1 MIHRGASARTTT
13 RGQRRTL
20 FLVQDGCGHPEAT
33 DYAGTRRTAPTRPRQ
48 REPHSGF
55 GTFVRF
61 CPLVRSA
68 SIDPVYCKPMIRHVT
83 DSDLERVR
91 AFLESHVD
99 TSLFLLSTLAAL
111 GPRLGSHLNSGNF
124 RLIEEDGKVAAVFC
138 LTRRGNLLVQAG
150 GRTDLAE
157 RIFEDSEAEPMEV
170 RGIVGEWPMAEALW
184 KLLRADPR
192 FEPTHALKDVL
203 YRLMLKETRPPLG
216 VPSLTARSPAGER
229 LSESVTLRPLQ
240 AADFVQ
246 WERLNSAY
254 FAELSL
260 PLQATLE
267 QRRTDFMVRIRSGL
281 WWGAFDDCYDL
292 VSIAALN
299 ATYGSMGQ
307 VGGVYTR
314 PADRKK
320 GLAKAVMRLLIED
333 CRKRLGFGK
342 LVLFTGEDNTAARK
356 LYESLGFQVAG
367 AFGLLLGDRRANTRA
382 PERHKWAGQ
391 SGEMYTYEVFD
402 WPARLTPGP
411 GNYIFATSNADG
423 AWHPLLVGEC
433 ADLSTLAVQDRL
445 RSGAGRHPAT
455 HVHIRLNFNPASV
468 RRREVSDL
476 AEHWTPPDQD
486 VLV

>member
-1 MIHRGASARTTT
+1 
-13 RGQRRTL
+13 
-20 FLVQDGCGHPEAT
+20 
-33 DYAGTRRTAPTRPRQ
+33 
-48 REPHSGF
+48 
-55 GTFVRF
+55 
-61 CPLVRSA
+61 
-68 SIDPVYCKPMIRHVT
+68 MIRHVT

-111 GPRLGSHLNSGNF
+111 GPRLGHHLNSGNF
-124 RLIEEDGKVAAVFC
+124 RKIEENGEIVAVFC

-150 GRTDLAE
+150 GRIDLAE
-157 RIFEDSEAEPMEV
+157 QIFEACEGEPIEV
-170 RGIVGEWPMAEALW
+170 RGVVGEWPMAEALW

-192 FEPTHALKDVL
+192 FETSHNLKDVL
-203 YRLMLKETRPPLG
+203 YRLMLKDTVGPMPE
-216 VPSLTARSPAGER
+216 SPNVR
-229 LSESVTLRPLQ
+229 LLD
-240 AADFVQ
+240 AADFAQ
-246 WERLNSAY
+246 WERLNTAY

-267 QRRTDFMVRIRSGL
+267 QRRNDFIMRVRSGL
-281 WWGAFDDCYDL
+281 WWGAFDDNYEL

-299 ATYGSMGQ
+299 ATYGALGQ

-314 PADRKK
+314 PSERRK
-320 GLAKAVMRLLIED
+320 GLSYAVMQMLITD
-333 CRKRLGFGK
+333 CRHRLGFDK
-342 LVLFTGEDNTAARK
+342 LVLFTGEDNTSARK
-356 LYESLGFQVAG
+356 LYESLGFEAAG

-411 GNYIFATSNADG
+411 GNYIFATSNAAGD
-423 AWHPLLVGEC
+423 WNPLLVGEC

-455 HVHIRLNFNPASV
+455 HVHVRLNFNPAAV
-468 RRREVSDL
+468 RRREVNDL
-476 AEHWTPPDQD
+476 ANHWTPPDQD
-486 VLV
+486 VLG

>member
-1 MIHRGASARTTT
+1 
-13 RGQRRTL
+13 
-20 FLVQDGCGHPEAT
+20 
-33 DYAGTRRTAPTRPRQ
+33 
-48 REPHSGF
+48 
-55 GTFVRF
+55 
-61 CPLVRSA
+61 
-68 SIDPVYCKPMIRHVT
+68 MIRHVT
-83 DSDLERVR
+83 DSDLDQVR

-111 GPRLGSHLNSGNF
+111 GPRLGHHLNSGNF
-124 RLIEEDGKVAAVFC
+124 RLIAEGGPGKEPTIVAVFC

-157 RIFEDSEAEPMEV
+157 QIFEACETESIEV
-170 RGIVGEWPMAEALW
+170 RGVVGEWPMADALW
-184 KLLRADPR
+184 RLLRADPR
-192 FEPTHALKDVL
+192 FETTHNLKDVL
-203 YRLMLKETRPPLG
+203 YRLMLKD
-216 VPSLTARSPAGER
+216 TAGAVA
-229 LSESVTLRPLQ
+229 ESSTLRQLD
-240 AADFVQ
+240 AGDFVQ
-246 WERLNSAY
+246 WERLNRAY

-267 QRRTDFMVRIRSGL
+267 QRRSDFMMRVRSGL
-281 WWGAFDDCYDL
+281 WWGAFDDCYEL

-299 ATYGSMGQ
+299 ATYGSLGQ

-314 PADRKK
+314 PADRRK
-320 GLAKAVMRLLIED
+320 GLSRAVMQLLIAD
-333 CRKRLGFGK
+333 CRERLRFEK
-342 LVLFTGEDNTAARK
+342 LVLFTGEDNMAARK
-356 LYESLGFQVAG
+356 LYETLGFEPAG

-382 PERHKWAGQ
+382 AERHKWAGQ

-411 GNYIFATSNADG
+411 GNYIFATSNAAGD
-423 AWHPLLVGEC
+423 WNPLLVGEC

-455 HVHIRLNFNPASV
+455 HVHVRLNFNPASV

-486 VLV
+486 ILS

>member
-1 MIHRGASARTTT
+1 
-13 RGQRRTL
+13 
-20 FLVQDGCGHPEAT
+20 
-33 DYAGTRRTAPTRPRQ
+33 
-48 REPHSGF
+48 
-55 GTFVRF
+55 
-61 CPLVRSA
+61 
-68 SIDPVYCKPMIRHVT
+68 
-83 DSDLERVR
+83 
-91 AFLESHVD
+91 VD

-124 RLIEEDGKVAAVFC
+124 RLIEERGNVVAVFC

-150 GRTDLAE
+150 GRADLAE
-157 RIFEDSEAEPMEV
+157 RIFEECEAEPIEV
-170 RGIVGEWPMAEALW
+170 RGIVGEWSAAEALW

-203 YRLMLKETRPPLG
+203 YRLMLTDTTRPP
-216 VPSLTARSPAGER
+216 AG
-229 LSESVTLRPLQ
+229 PLNVR
-240 AADFVQ
+240 ALEPGDFVQ
-246 WERLNSAY
+246 WEQLNSAY
-254 FAELSL
+254 FCELSL

-267 QRRTDFMVRIRSGL
+267 QRRTDFLVRIRSGL

-292 VSIAALN
+292 MSIASLN

-314 PADRKK
+314 PAERNQ
-320 GLAKAVMRLLIED
+320 GVAKAVMRLLIAD
-333 CRKRLGFGK
+333 CSKRLGFDK
-342 LVLFTGEDNTAARK
+342 LVLFTGEDNTAART
-356 LYESLGFQVAG
+356 LYESLGFQAVG

-411 GNYIFATSNADG
+411 GNYIFATSNAAGD
-423 AWHPLLVGEC
+423 WHPLLVGEC

-486 VLV
+486 VLA

>member
-1 MIHRGASARTTT
+1 
-13 RGQRRTL
+13 
-20 FLVQDGCGHPEAT
+20 
-33 DYAGTRRTAPTRPRQ
+33 
-48 REPHSGF
+48 
-55 GTFVRF
+55 
-61 CPLVRSA
+61 
-68 SIDPVYCKPMIRHVT
+68 MIRHVT

-111 GPRLGSHLNSGNF
+111 GPRLGQHLNSGNF
-124 RLIEEDGKVAAVFC
+124 RKIEENGKIVAVFC

-150 GRTDLAE
+150 GRIDLAE
-157 RIFEDSEAEPMEV
+157 QIFEACESEPIEV
-170 RGIVGEWPMAEALW
+170 RGVVGEWPMAEALW

-192 FEPTHALKDVL
+192 FETSHNLKDVL
-203 YRLMLKETRPPLG
+203 YRLMLKDMVGPMP
-216 VPSLTARSPAGER
+216 ASPNVR
-229 LSESVTLRPLQ
+229 LLD
-240 AADFVQ
+240 AADFAP
-246 WERLNSAY
+246 WERLNTAY

-267 QRRTDFMVRIRSGL
+267 QRRNDFIMRVRSGL
-281 WWGAFDDCYDL
+281 WWGAFDDNYEL

-299 ATYGSMGQ
+299 ATYGSLGQ

-314 PADRKK
+314 PADRRK
-320 GLAKAVMRLLIED
+320 GLSYAVMQMLITD
-333 CRKRLGFGK
+333 CRHRLGFEK
-342 LVLFTGEDNTAARK
+342 LVLFTGEDNASARR
-356 LYESLGFQVAG
+356 LYESLGFEAAG

-411 GNYIFATSNADG
+411 GNYIFATSNAAGD
-423 AWHPLLVGEC
+423 WSPLLVGEC

-455 HVHIRLNFNPASV
+455 HVHVRLNFNPAAV

-476 AEHWTPPDQD
+476 ANHWAPPDQD
-486 VLV
+486 VLG

>member
-1 MIHRGASARTTT
+1 
-13 RGQRRTL
+13 
-20 FLVQDGCGHPEAT
+20 
-33 DYAGTRRTAPTRPRQ
+33 
-48 REPHSGF
+48 
-55 GTFVRF
+55 
-61 CPLVRSA
+61 
-68 SIDPVYCKPMIRHVT
+68 MIRHVT

-91 AFLESHVD
+91 GFLESHVD

-124 RLIEEDGKVAAVFC
+124 RFIEEAGNIAAVFC

-150 GRTDLAE
+150 GRTRFAE
-157 RIFEDSEAEPMEV
+157 QIFESCEAEPIEV
-170 RGIVGEWPMAEALW
+170 RGIVGEWAMAEALW

-192 FEPTHALKDVL
+192 FETTHALKDVL
-203 YRLMLKETRPPLG
+203 YRLMLKDTDRT
-216 VPSLTARSPAGER
+216 VARSLLTRA
-229 LSESVTLRPLQ
+229 LD
-240 AADFVQ
+240 ADDFVQ
-246 WERLNSAY
+246 WERLNTAY

-281 WWGAFDDCYDL
+281 WWGAFDDCYEL

-299 ATYGSMGQ
+299 ATYGSLGQ

-314 PADRKK
+314 PAERRK
-320 GLAKAVMRLLIED
+320 GLSRAVMQLLVDD
-333 CRKRLGFGK
+333 CRTRLGFEK
-342 LVLFTGEDNTAARK
+342 LVLFTGEDNAPARK
-356 LYESLGFQVAG
+356 LYESLGFEPVG

-411 GNYIFATSNADG
+411 GNYIFATSNAAGD
-423 AWHPLLVGEC
+423 WHPLLVGEC

-455 HVHIRLNFNPASV
+455 HVHVRLNFNPASV

-486 VLV
+486 VLN

>member
-1 MIHRGASARTTT
+1 
-13 RGQRRTL
+13 
-20 FLVQDGCGHPEAT
+20 
-33 DYAGTRRTAPTRPRQ
+33 
-48 REPHSGF
+48 
-55 GTFVRF
+55 
-61 CPLVRSA
+61 
-68 SIDPVYCKPMIRHVT
+68 MIRHVK
-83 DSDLERVR
+83 DSDLQRVR

-111 GPRLGSHLNSGNF
+111 GPRLGHHLNSGNF
-124 RLIEEDGKVAAVFC
+124 RLIEEEGQIVAVCC

-157 RIFEDSEAEPMEV
+157 QVFEACEIETIEV
-170 RGIVGEWPMAEALW
+170 RGVVGEWPMAEALW

-192 FEPTHALKDVL
+192 FETTHNLKDIL
-203 YRLMLKETRPPLG
+203 YRLMLNRKPGTRVESANVRALD
-216 VPSLTARSPAGER
+216 AG
-229 LSESVTLRPLQ
+229 
-240 AADFVQ
+240 DFVQ

-267 QRRTDFMVRIRSGL
+267 QRRTDFIVRIRSGL
-281 WWGAFDDCYDL
+281 WWGAFDDCQEL

-299 ATYGSMGQ
+299 ATYGSLGQ

-314 PADRKK
+314 PADRRK
-320 GLAKAVMRLLIED
+320 GLSRTVMQLLIED
-333 CRKRLGFGK
+333 CAKRLHFEK
-342 LVLFTGEDNTAARK
+342 LVLFTGEDNMPARK
-356 LYESLGFQVAG
+356 LYESLGFEPAG
-367 AFGLLLGDRRANTRA
+367 AFGVLLGDRRANTRA

-391 SGEMYTYEVFD
+391 SGELYTYEVFD

-411 GNYIFATSNADG
+411 GNYIFATSTAAGDWN
-423 AWHPLLVGEC
+423 PLLVGES
-433 ADLSTLAVQDRL
+433 ADLSTLALQDRL

-455 HVHIRLNFNPASV
+455 HVHVRLNFNPSSV

-486 VLV
+486 VLS

>member
-1 MIHRGASARTTT
+1 
-13 RGQRRTL
+13 
-20 FLVQDGCGHPEAT
+20 
-33 DYAGTRRTAPTRPRQ
+33 
-48 REPHSGF
+48 
-55 GTFVRF
+55 
-61 CPLVRSA
+61 
-68 SIDPVYCKPMIRHVT
+68 MIRHVT
-83 DSDLERVR
+83 DSDLDRVR

-111 GPRLGSHLNSGNF
+111 GPRLGHHLNSGNF
-124 RLIEEDGKVAAVFC
+124 RRIEEDGEIVAVFC

-157 RIFEDSEAEPMEV
+157 QIFEACESETIEV
-170 RGIVGEWPMAEALW
+170 RGVVGEWPMAEALW

-192 FEPTHALKDVL
+192 FETTHNLKDVL
-203 YRLMLKETRPPLG
+203 YRLMLKDTMGPMP
-216 VPSLTARSPAGER
+216 RSPNVR
-229 LSESVTLRPLQ
+229 LLD

-246 WERLNSAY
+246 WERLNTAY

-267 QRRTDFMVRIRSGL
+267 QRRNDFIMRVRSGL
-281 WWGAFDDCYDL
+281 WWGAFDDSYEL

-299 ATYGSMGQ
+299 ATYGALGQ

-314 PADRKK
+314 PADRRK
-320 GLAKAVMRLLIED
+320 GCSYAVMQMLITD
-333 CRKRLGFGK
+333 CRKRLGFEK
-342 LVLFTGEDNTAARK
+342 LVLFTGEDNMSARA
-356 LYESLGFQVAG
+356 LYESLGFEAAG

-411 GNYIFATSNADG
+411 GNYIFATSNAAGD
-423 AWHPLLVGEC
+423 WSPLLVGEC

-455 HVHIRLNFNPASV
+455 HVHVRLNFNPASV

-476 AEHWTPPDQD
+476 ASHWTPPDQD
-486 VLV
+486 VLS

>member
-1 MIHRGASARTTT
+1 
-13 RGQRRTL
+13 
-20 FLVQDGCGHPEAT
+20 
-33 DYAGTRRTAPTRPRQ
+33 
-48 REPHSGF
+48 
-55 GTFVRF
+55 
-61 CPLVRSA
+61 
-68 SIDPVYCKPMIRHVT
+68 MIRHVT
-83 DSDLERVR
+83 DSDIQRVR

-111 GPRLGSHLNSGNF
+111 GPRLGHHLNSGNF
-124 RLIEEDGKVAAVFC
+124 RLIEEEGRIVVVFC

-157 RIFEDSEAEPMEV
+157 QVFEACETEPIEV
-170 RGIVGEWPMAEALW
+170 CGVVGEWPMAEALW

-192 FEPTHALKDVL
+192 FETTHNLKDVL
-203 YRLMLKETRPPLG
+203 YRLMLKETRRP
-216 VPSLTARSPAGER
+216 VAA
-229 LSESVTLRPLQ
+229 LRNVRALEIK
-240 AADFVQ
+240 DFVQ
-246 WERLNSAY
+246 WERLNTAY

-267 QRRTDFMVRIRSGL
+267 QRRTDFVVRIRSGL
-281 WWGAFDDCYDL
+281 WWGAFDDSDEL
-292 VSIAALN
+292 VSIASLN
-299 ATYGSMGQ
+299 ATYGTLGQ

-314 PADRKK
+314 PAERRK
-320 GLAKAVMRLLIED
+320 GLARSVMQLLIAD
-333 CRKRLGFGK
+333 CRKRLRFEK
-342 LVLFTGEDNTAARK
+342 LVLFTGDDNVSARK
-356 LYESLGFQVAG
+356 LYESLGFEAAG

-391 SGEMYTYEVFD
+391 SGELYTYEVFD

-411 GNYIFATSNADG
+411 GNYIFATSNAAGD
-423 AWHPLLVGEC
+423 WNPLLMGEC

-455 HVHIRLNFNPASV
+455 HVHVRLNFNPASV

-486 VLV
+486 VLN

>member
-1 MIHRGASARTTT
+1 
-13 RGQRRTL
+13 
-20 FLVQDGCGHPEAT
+20 
-33 DYAGTRRTAPTRPRQ
+33 
-48 REPHSGF
+48 
-55 GTFVRF
+55 
-61 CPLVRSA
+61 
-68 SIDPVYCKPMIRHVT
+68 MIRHVT
-83 DSDLERVR
+83 DPDLQRVR

-111 GPRLGSHLNSGNF
+111 GPRLGHHLNSGNF
-124 RLIEEDGKVAAVFC
+124 RLIEEDGQIVAVCC

-157 RIFEDSEAEPMEV
+157 QVFEACETETIEV
-170 RGIVGEWPMAEALW
+170 RGVVGEWPMAEALW

-192 FEPTHALKDVL
+192 FETTHNLKDIL
-203 YRLMLKETRPPLG
+203 YRLMLNRKPGTRVESANVRALD
-216 VPSLTARSPAGER
+216 AG
-229 LSESVTLRPLQ
+229 
-240 AADFVQ
+240 DFVQ

-267 QRRTDFMVRIRSGL
+267 QRRTDFIVRIRSGL
-281 WWGAFDDCYDL
+281 WWGAFDDCHEL

-299 ATYGSMGQ
+299 ATYGSLGQ

-314 PADRKK
+314 PAERRK
-320 GLAKAVMRLLIED
+320 GLSRAVMQLLIED
-333 CRKRLGFGK
+333 CAKRLHFEK
-342 LVLFTGEDNTAARK
+342 LVLFTGEDNMPARK
-356 LYESLGFQVAG
+356 LYESLEFEPAG
-367 AFGLLLGDRRANTRA
+367 AFGVLLGDRRANTRA

-391 SGEMYTYEVFD
+391 SGELYTYEVFD

-411 GNYIFATSNADG
+411 GNYIFATSTAAGDWN
-423 AWHPLLVGEC
+423 PLLVGES
-433 ADLSTLAVQDRL
+433 ADLSTLALQDRL

-455 HVHIRLNFNPASV
+455 HVHVRLNFNPSSV

-486 VLV
+486 VLG

>member
-1 MIHRGASARTTT
+1 
-13 RGQRRTL
+13 
-20 FLVQDGCGHPEAT
+20 
-33 DYAGTRRTAPTRPRQ
+33 
-48 REPHSGF
+48 
-55 GTFVRF
+55 
-61 CPLVRSA
+61 
-68 SIDPVYCKPMIRHVT
+68 MIRHVT

-111 GPRLGSHLNSGNF
+111 GPRLGHHLNSGNF
-124 RLIEEDGKVAAVFC
+124 RKIEEDGEIVAVFC

-150 GRTDLAE
+150 GRIDLAE
-157 RIFEDSEAEPMEV
+157 QIFEACESEPIEV
-170 RGIVGEWPMAEALW
+170 RGVVGEWPMAEALW

-192 FEPTHALKDVL
+192 FETSHHLKDVL
-203 YRLMLKETRPPLG
+203 YRLMLQDIVGPMP
-216 VPSLTARSPAGER
+216 ASPNVR
-229 LSESVTLRPLQ
+229 LLD
-240 AADFVQ
+240 AADFAQ
-246 WERLNSAY
+246 WERLNTAY

-267 QRRTDFMVRIRSGL
+267 QRRNDFIMRVRSGL
-281 WWGAFDDCYDL
+281 WWGAFDDNYEL

-299 ATYGSMGQ
+299 ATYGALGQ

-314 PADRKK
+314 PDDRRK
-320 GLAKAVMRLLIED
+320 GLSYAVMQMLITD
-333 CRKRLGFGK
+333 CRHRLGFDK
-342 LVLFTGEDNTAARK
+342 LVLFTGEDNTSARR
-356 LYESLGFQVAG
+356 LYESLGFEAAG

-411 GNYIFATSNADG
+411 GNYIFATSNASGD
-423 AWHPLLVGEC
+423 WNPLLVGEC

-455 HVHIRLNFNPASV
+455 HVHVRLNFNPASV
-468 RRREVSDL
+468 RRREVNDL
-476 AEHWTPPDQD
+476 ANHWAPPDQD
-486 VLV
+486 ILG

>member
-1 MIHRGASARTTT
+1 M
-13 RGQRRTL
+13 
-20 FLVQDGCGHPEAT
+20 
-33 DYAGTRRTAPTRPRQ
+33 
-48 REPHSGF
+48 
-55 GTFVRF
+55 
-61 CPLVRSA
+61 
-68 SIDPVYCKPMIRHVT
+68 
-83 DSDLERVR
+83 
-91 AFLESHVD
+91 
-99 TSLFLLSTLAAL
+99 SLFLLSTLAAL

-124 RLIEEDGKVAAVFC
+124 RLIEEDGRVAAVFC

-203 YRLMLKETRPPLG
+203 YRLMLKETRPAVEPLNE
-216 VPSLTARSPAGER
+216 SLT
-229 LSESVTLRPLQ
+229 LRALR
-240 AADFVQ
+240 ADDFVQ

-281 WWGAFDDCYDL
+281 WWGAFDDRHDL

-314 PADRKK
+314 PADRRK

-333 CRKRLGFGK
+333 CRKRLGFEK

-411 GNYIFATSNADG
+411 GNYIFATSTAAGDWN
-423 AWHPLLVGEC
+423 PLLVGEC
-433 ADLSTLAVQDRL
+433 ADLSTLALQDRL

-455 HVHIRLNFNPASV
+455 HVHVRLNVNPSSV

-486 VLV
+486 VLS

>member
-1 MIHRGASARTTT
+1 
-13 RGQRRTL
+13 
-20 FLVQDGCGHPEAT
+20 
-33 DYAGTRRTAPTRPRQ
+33 
-48 REPHSGF
+48 
-55 GTFVRF
+55 
-61 CPLVRSA
+61 
-68 SIDPVYCKPMIRHVT
+68 MIRHVT
-83 DSDLERVR
+83 DPDLQRVR

-111 GPRLGSHLNSGNF
+111 GPRLGHHLNSGNF
-124 RLIEEDGKVAAVFC
+124 RLIEEEGQIVAVCC

-157 RIFEDSEAEPMEV
+157 QVFEACESETIEV
-170 RGIVGEWPMAEALW
+170 RGVVGEWPMAEALW

-192 FEPTHALKDVL
+192 FETTHNLKDIL
-203 YRLMLKETRPPLG
+203 YRLMLNRKPGTRVESANVRALD
-216 VPSLTARSPAGER
+216 AG
-229 LSESVTLRPLQ
+229 
-240 AADFVQ
+240 DFVQ

-267 QRRTDFMVRIRSGL
+267 QRRTDFIVRIRSGL
-281 WWGAFDDCYDL
+281 WWGAFDDCHEL

-299 ATYGSMGQ
+299 ATYGSLGQ

-314 PADRKK
+314 PAERRK
-320 GLAKAVMRLLIED
+320 GLSRAVMQLLIED
-333 CRKRLGFGK
+333 CAKRLHFEK
-342 LVLFTGEDNTAARK
+342 LVLFTGEDNMPARK
-356 LYESLGFQVAG
+356 LYESLEFEPAG
-367 AFGLLLGDRRANTRA
+367 AFGVLLGDRRANTRA

-391 SGEMYTYEVFD
+391 SGELYTYEVFD

-411 GNYIFATSNADG
+411 GNYIFATSTAAGDWN
-423 AWHPLLVGEC
+423 PLLVGES
-433 ADLSTLAVQDRL
+433 ADLSTLALQDRL

-455 HVHIRLNFNPASV
+455 HVHVRLNFNPSSV

-486 VLV
+486 VLG

>member
-1 MIHRGASARTTT
+1 MPVPG
-13 RGQRRTL
+13 GRRPPRP
-20 FLVQDGCGHPEAT
+20 QDPV
-33 DYAGTRRTAPTRPRQ
+33 
-48 REPHSGF
+48 PHSGF

-61 CPLVRSA
+61 CNLARSA
-68 SIDPVYCKPMIRHVT
+68 SIDAACCKPMIRHVT
-83 DSDLERVR
+83 DSDIERVR

-124 RLIEEDGKVAAVFC
+124 RVIQEGGQIAAVFC

-150 GRTDLAE
+150 GRVDLAE
-157 RIFEDSEAEPMEV
+157 QIFEDCETEPMEV
-170 RGIVGEWPMAEALW
+170 RGIVGEWPAAEALW
-184 KLLRADPR
+184 KLLCADPR

-203 YRLMLKETRPPLG
+203 YRLMLKETTR
-216 VPSLTARSPAGER
+216 PAGEA
-229 LSESVTLRPLQ
+229 LNGSVTVRALDPE
-240 AADFVQ
+240 DFVQ

-267 QRRTDFMVRIRSGL
+267 QRRTDFIVRIRSGL

-299 ATYGSMGQ
+299 ATYGSLGQ

-333 CRKRLGFGK
+333 CRKRLRFEK
-342 LVLFTGEDNTAARK
+342 LVLFTGEDNTAARR
-356 LYESLGFQVAG
+356 LYESLDFQAAG
-367 AFGLLLGDRRANTRA
+367 AFGLLLGDRRANIRA

-411 GNYIFATSNADG
+411 GNYIFATSNAAGD
-423 AWHPLLVGEC
+423 WHPLLVGEC
-433 ADLSTLAVQDRL
+433 ADLSTLTVQDRL

-455 HVHIRLNFNPASV
+455 HVHVRLNFNPVSV

>member
-1 MIHRGASARTTT
+1 VPDHGPSP
-13 RGQRRTL
+13 L
-20 FLVQDGCGHPEAT
+20 
-33 DYAGTRRTAPTRPRQ
+33 
-48 REPHSGF
+48 PHSGA

-61 CPLVRSA
+61 CKLVRGVSIAPA
-68 SIDPVYCKPMIRHVT
+68 SRKPMIRHVT

-111 GPRLGSHLNSGNF
+111 GPRLGQHLNSGNF
-124 RLIEEDGKVAAVFC
+124 RLIEEEGRVVAVFC
-138 LTRRGNLLVQAG
+138 LTRRGNLLVQSG
-150 GRTDLAE
+150 GRADLAE
-157 RIFEDSEAEPMEV
+157 QVFEACESEPIEV

-184 KLLRADPR
+184 KLLRAAPR

-203 YRLMLKETRPPLG
+203 YRLMLGGTSRN
-216 VPSLTARSPAGER
+216 VDPSITVRTLDAR
-229 LSESVTLRPLQ
+229 
-240 AADFVQ
+240 DFVQ
-246 WERLNSAY
+246 WERLNTAY

-281 WWGAFDDCYDL
+281 WWGAFDDDYEL

-299 ATYGSMGQ
+299 ATYGSLGQ

-314 PADRKK
+314 PEHRNK
-320 GLAKAVMRLLIED
+320 GLARAVMQLLVED
-333 CRKRLGFGK
+333 CYERLGFER
-342 LVLFTGEDNTAARK
+342 LVLFTGEDNAAARR
-356 LYESLGFQVAG
+356 LYESIGFEPAG
-367 AFGLLLGDRRANTRA
+367 TFGLLLGDRRANIRA
-382 PERHKWAGQ
+382 PERHEWAGQ
-391 SGEMYTYEVFD
+391 SGEMYTYEVYD
-402 WPARLTPGP
+402 WPARLAPGP
-411 GNYIFATSNADG
+411 GNYIFATSTAAG
-423 AWHPLLVGEC
+423 AWYPLLVGEC

-455 HVHIRLNFNPASV
+455 HVHVRLNFNPVSV

-486 VLV
+486 IVS

>member
-1 MIHRGASARTTT
+1 MPGI
-13 RGQRRTL
+13 
-20 FLVQDGCGHPEAT
+20 
-33 DYAGTRRTAPTRPRQ
+33 
-48 REPHSGF
+48 EPHSGF

-61 CPLVRSA
+61 CRPLRGA
-68 SIDPVYCKPMIRHVT
+68 SIGAACRKSMIRHVT

-91 AFLESHVD
+91 DFLESHVD
-99 TSLFLLSTLAAL
+99 TSLFLLSTLVSL
-111 GPRLGSHLNSGNF
+111 GPRLGSHQNSGNF
-124 RLIEEDGKVAAVFC
+124 RLIQQAGKIDAVFC

-150 GRTDLAE
+150 GRTEFAE
-157 RIFEDSEAEPMEV
+157 QIFEACETETIEV
-170 RGIVGEWPMAEALW
+170 RGIVGEWPTAQALW

-203 YRLMLKETRPPLG
+203 YRLMLTDAHSTAPEPLN
-216 VPSLTARSPAGER
+216 VRALEAG
-229 LSESVTLRPLQ
+229 
-240 AADFVQ
+240 DFVQ

-254 FAELSL
+254 FDELSL
-260 PLQATLE
+260 PLQVTLE

-281 WWGAFDDCYDL
+281 WWGAFDSNYEL
-292 VSIAALN
+292 VSIAAIN

-314 PADRKK
+314 PANRKQ
-320 GLAKAVMRLLIED
+320 GLARAVLQLLIDD
-333 CRKRLGFGK
+333 CRKRLRFEK
-342 LVLFTGEDNTAARK
+342 LVLFTGEDNAPARR
-356 LYESLGFQVAG
+356 LYESSGFEATG
-367 AFGLLLGDRRANTRA
+367 AFGLLLGDRRANTPA

-411 GNYIFATSNADG
+411 GNYIFATSNPSG

-468 RRREVSDL
+468 RRREVTDL

-486 VLV
+486 VLI

>member
-1 MIHRGASARTTT
+1 
-13 RGQRRTL
+13 
-20 FLVQDGCGHPEAT
+20 
-33 DYAGTRRTAPTRPRQ
+33 
-48 REPHSGF
+48 
-55 GTFVRF
+55 
-61 CPLVRSA
+61 
-68 SIDPVYCKPMIRHVT
+68 MIRHVT
-83 DSDLERVR
+83 DSDLQRVR

-111 GPRLGSHLNSGNF
+111 GPRLGHHLNSGNF
-124 RLIEEDGKVAAVFC
+124 RVIEAGGQIVAVFC

-157 RIFEDSEAEPMEV
+157 QIFEACETEPIEV
-170 RGIVGEWPMAEALW
+170 RGVVGEWPLAEALW
-184 KLLRADPR
+184 KLLCVDPR
-192 FEPTHALKDVL
+192 FETTHNLKDVL
-203 YRLMLKETRPPLG
+203 YRLMLKETPRMVAESGNL
-216 VPSLTARSPAGER
+216 R
-229 LSESVTLRPLQ
+229 LLD

-246 WERLNSAY
+246 WERLNRAY

-281 WWGAFDDCYDL
+281 WWGASDDSQEL
-292 VSIAALN
+292 VSIASLN
-299 ATYGSMGQ
+299 ATYGSLGQ

-314 PADRKK
+314 PAERRK
-320 GLAKAVMRLLIED
+320 GLSRAVMRLLIED
-333 CRKRLGFGK
+333 CSKRLGFEK
-342 LVLFTGEDNTAARK
+342 LVLFTGEDNTSARK
-356 LYESLGFQVAG
+356 LYESLGFEAAG

-391 SGEMYTYEVFD
+391 SGELYTYEVFD

-411 GNYIFATSNADG
+411 GNYIFATSNPSG
-423 AWHPLLVGEC
+423 AWNPLLVGEC

-455 HVHIRLNFNPASV
+455 HVHVRLNFNPASV
-468 RRREVSDL
+468 RRREVTDL

-486 VLV
+486 VLG